1 MKNIIKY
8 VSKSKEPR
16 PAKSRQVEGFDL
28 KDQKPSQNLKA
39 VKTLPQLIDNK
50 AISKLMPKTIS
61 TEKERLYEENLSLKQ
76 MYNQV
81 HEENLKLRTK
91 VQQLKKKSDS
101 IFAESPSNK
110 NVNLIDRL
118 KNSMKDLKSE
128 VQARNKE
135 INDLKKNL
143 RYTKINELE
152 SELQYQ
158 VNECE
163 RLKSAMNEVSVKK
176 LDEFKDNQ
184 VKGEK
189 EKMNGKETEQNKK
202 ELAELRLKVE
212 RLEGREKESMKIAE
226 EWKRKFEDMA
236 RQKEEARKGREEL
249 EEKIVELRKRA
260 DNGAR
265 DEKVDKND
273 RKKGNSENVVMRLM
287 EFFEN
292 NLINAEMWIKSISS
306 QEEMTKK
313 TLKLAI
319 EQDSID
325 VDEEDLEEFF
335 KLYSHEF
342 MKTSDLIQALSVK
355 AKNDVGVDALF
366 ELFKANAGSYNVALI
381 EKKVKN
387 LLKGDKIDRGG
398 IENLISYKV
407 FKLEREQDKEVL
419 VNYLLGSQESC
430 EKSQIV
436 KRVLEKFQ
444 DYQQFSLGDYEL
456 YLSTLSDY
464 LSSNY
469 ETCMSSIQEHS
480 QFKNTITLEFLFQ
493 ELAMSGLVTT
503 TKEKSILRS
512 FVLFHSKS
520 AFLID
525 YLKLIQLIVHKKFD
539 PILFTSFKNPAKP
552 SKKDRAETIKSPQVQ
567 SKPSTLRSESLKS
580 KKS

>member
-152 SELQYQ
+152 SELQYK

-273 RKKGNSENVVMRLM
+273 RKKGNSENAVKRLM